1 MGYLSEIDGDHET
14 ADVYYQKA
22 RTAERS
28 GEHVT
33 VATRRDVVGMKLE
46 HLAQDSDKKVNA
58 VIDAEREA
66 KRHRQGPIQLKRRDN
81 TPVREPGPGTS
92 AQ

>member
-1 MGYLSEIDGDHET
+1 
-14 ADVYYQKA
+14 
-22 RTAERS
+22 
-28 GEHVT
+28 
-33 VATRRDVVGMKLE
+33 MKLE

-58 VIDAEREA
+58 VIDSEREA
-66 KRHRQGPIQLKRRDN
+66 KRRRQGPIQLKRRDN